1 MTAII
6 ERPQALLAGN
16 WTSATGGGELVSINP
31 ADGSVLAH
39 VPACDA
45 ADIDRAAVA
54 ADEVHRSGAWSD
66 RSPRDR
72 AAVLL
77 RLADLMDRDAELLAA
92 LDSRE
97 AGKPIT
103 ECRDNDVPGAT
114 ESIRWFAEAADKI
127 YTDVSPT
134 GPAHVGFTVREPVG
148 VVAAILPWNYPLA
161 MAAWKVGP
169 ALAAGNCLLL
179 KPADATPL
187 SALHLARLADDAGLP
202 PGVLSVLP
210 GTGPVAG
217 AALSAHPLVGA
228 LSFTGS
234 TTTGRAILTA
244 AAASNFK
251 RISLEMGG
259 KSPQILFAD
268 ALSYG
273 DALFDSVLE
282 SAFLTMGE
290 NCSAG
295 SRIIVHEGIAAEV
308 TERIAAAAAALVV
321 GDPAD
326 PTTQIG
332 PLISRAALDRVHAM
346 VQRAGRAG
354 ARILTGG
361 TPVRQETGGFYY
373 PPTVLTETAAGSE
386 IQRSEIFG
394 PVVTI
399 STFTDVADAIAQ
411 ANDTDY
417 GLAASVWTRDLDVAH
432 RMASAIRAG
441 TVSINCYSEGD
452 MTVPFGGYRQSGFG
466 GKEKSLAA
474 FDQWTQTK
482 TIWIQL
488 R

>member
-6 ERPQALLAGN
+6 EHPQALIAGQ
-16 WTSATGGGELVSINP
+16 WTSDTGGRELVSINP
-31 ADGSVLAH
+31 ADGSVIARI
-39 VPACDA
+39 PACDA
-45 ADIDRAAVA
+45 AAVDRAAVA
-54 ADEVHRSGAWSD
+54 ADEVHRSGVWSE
-66 RSPRDR
+66 RAPRDR

-77 RLADLMDRDAELLAA
+77 RLADLMERDAELLAS

-97 AGKPIT
+97 AGKPIS
-103 ECRDNDVPGAT
+103 ECRDNDVPGAI

-127 YTDVSPT
+127 YSDVSPT
-134 GPAHVGFTVREPVG
+134 GPGQVGFTVREPVG

-169 ALAAGNCLLL
+169 ALASGNCLLL

-187 SALHLARLADDAGLP
+187 SALHVARLADEAGLP

-217 AALSAHPLVGA
+217 AALSAHPLIGA

-273 DALFDSVLE
+273 DALIDSVLE

-295 SRIIVHEGIAAEV
+295 SRILVHQSIAGEI
-308 TERIAAAAAALVV
+308 TERIAAAAAALVI

-326 PTTQIG
+326 PATQIG

-346 VQRAGRAG
+346 VDRAKQAG
-354 ARILTGG
+354 AEVHTGG
-361 TPVRQETGGFYY
+361 APVLGDSGGFYY
-373 PPTVLTETAAGSE
+373 PPTVITGAKASSE
-386 IQRSEIFG
+386 IQRAEIFG

-399 STFTDVADAIAQ
+399 STFTDETDAIAQ
-411 ANDTDY
+411 ANGTDY
-417 GLAASVWTRDLDVAH
+417 GLAASVWTKDLDRAH
-432 RMASAIRAG
+432 RMARAVRAG
-441 TVSINCYSEGD
+441 TVSVNCYSEGD

-482 TIWIQL
+482 TVWIQL

>member
-6 ERPQALLAGN
+6 EHPQALIAGD
-16 WTSATGGGELVSINP
+16 WTSDTGDGELVSINP
-31 ADGSVLAH
+31 ADGSVIAH

-45 ADIDRAAVA
+45 ADVDRAAIA
-54 ADEVHRSGAWSD
+54 ADEVHRSGVWSE
-66 RSPRDR
+66 RSPRER

-77 RLADLMDRDAELLAA
+77 RLAELMDRDAELLAS

-103 ECRDNDVPGAT
+103 ECRENDVPGAI

-127 YTDVSPT
+127 YGDVSPT
-134 GPAHVGFTVREPVG
+134 GSAHVGFTVREPVG

-187 SALHLARLADDAGLP
+187 SALHLARLADEAGLP

-210 GTGPVAG
+210 GIGPVAG
-217 AALSAHPLVGA
+217 AALSAHPLIGA

-244 AAASNFK
+244 AATSNFK

-259 KSPQILFAD
+259 KSPQILFSD
-268 ALSYG
+268 ALGYG
-273 DALFDSVLE
+273 DALFDSVME

-295 SRIIVHEGIAAEV
+295 SRILVHESIAAEV
-308 TERIAAAAAALVV
+308 TERITAAAAALVI

-332 PLISRAALDRVHAM
+332 PLISGAALNRVHGM
-346 VQRAGRAG
+346 VQRAAQSGVK
-354 ARILTGG
+354 IHTGG
-361 TPVRQETGGFYY
+361 APVLQETGGFYY
-373 PPTVLTETAAGSE
+373 PPTVLTGAASDSE
-386 IQRSEIFG
+386 IQRSEVFG

-399 STFTDVADAIAQ
+399 STFADEADAVAQ
-411 ANDTDY
+411 ANNTDY
-417 GLAASVWTRDLDVAH
+417 GLAASVWTKDIDRAH
-432 RMASAIRAG
+432 RLARAVRAG
-441 TVSINCYSEGD
+441 TVSVNCYSEGD

-474 FDQWTQTK
+474 FDQWTQLK